1 MPTLASFNVN
11 SINARLPNLLAW
23 LEAARPDFVC
33 LQEIKCLDAAFP
45 REPLEDLGYNVAVHG
60 QKTYNGVAVLSR
72 PRLDEVSP
80 GLPGDPDDEQARY
93 LEVVA
98 GGVRVASIYAPNGNP
113 VGSEKFAY
121 KLAWM
126 ERLRAHARDLLELDE
141 PVVLAGD
148 FNVIPEA
155 IDCHD
160 PAAWAEDALFQ
171 PESRRAF
178 RALLHE
184 GWTDA
189 FRALHPEE
197 RGAYTFWDYQGGAL
211 QLDHGIRIDHLL
223 LSPLA
228 ADRLERAWID
238 KEPRGRPKASDHT
251 PILLA
256 LRDG

>member
-1 MPTLASFNVN
+1 MLTIASLNVN
-11 SINARLPNLLAW
+11 SVNARLANLVAW
-23 LEAARPDFVC
+23 LEAARPDLVC

-45 REPLEDLGYNVAVHG
+45 REALEDLGYNVATHG
-60 QKTYNGVAVLSR
+60 QKSYNGVAILSR
-72 PRLDEVSP
+72 PRLEEVRP
-80 GLPGDPDDEQARY
+80 GLPGDPADEQARY
-93 LEVVA
+93 LEAVA
-98 GGVRVASIYAPNGNP
+98 GGVRLASIYAPNGNP
-113 VGSEKFAY
+113 VGSDKFAY
-121 KLAWM
+121 KLAWL
-126 ERLRAHARDLLELDE
+126 ERLRAQARSLLELDE

-155 IDCHD
+155 QDCHD
-160 PAAWAEDALFQ
+160 PEAWAGDALFQ

-189 FRALHPEE
+189 FRALHPDE
-197 RGAYTFWDYQGGAL
+197 RGAYTFWDYQGGAF
-211 QLDHGIRIDHLL
+211 QLDHGVRIDHLL

-238 KEPRGRPKASDHT
+238 REPRGRPRASDHT
-251 PILLA
+251 PILCA